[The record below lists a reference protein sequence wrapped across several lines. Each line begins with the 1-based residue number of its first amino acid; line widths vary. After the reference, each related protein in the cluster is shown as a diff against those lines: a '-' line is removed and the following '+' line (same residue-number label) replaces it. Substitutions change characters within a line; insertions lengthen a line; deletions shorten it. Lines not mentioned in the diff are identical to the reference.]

1 MFWNMPVSKFPSV
14 QADSGTNPGLR
25 TDGTPCTMITIT
37 FILQTFGSWL
47 KDEERLPSP
56 TSRASSNGTVVF
68 DEIRPEDS
76 EWFQCFVMYD
86 GEEYTSIAYFLR
98 FEICSTRVRFFYL
111 SHQKC
116 EFNLNLSSQMSL
128 FKIYLLLQGGTSGCT
143 ICFVTSN

>member
-76 EWFQCFVMYD
+76 GWFQCFVMYD

-98 FEICSTRVRFFYL
+98 FEICSTRVRFFHL

-116 EFNLNLSSQMSL
+116 KFNLN
-128 FKIYLLLQGGTSGCT
+128 
-143 ICFVTSN
+143 